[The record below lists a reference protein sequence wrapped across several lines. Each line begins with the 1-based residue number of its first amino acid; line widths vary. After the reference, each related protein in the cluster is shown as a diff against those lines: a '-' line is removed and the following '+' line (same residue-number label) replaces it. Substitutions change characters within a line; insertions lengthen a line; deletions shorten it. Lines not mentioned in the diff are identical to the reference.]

1 MDIKLD
7 KKSLDSGG
15 LHVIIPYSMEN
26 ERVFW
31 QCVGRCGRQGQ
42 PGSATQYVSNS
53 DFYYTTTDF
62 NPNFANLLKLQ
73 NNFTNFLKNN
83 WSRFFKY
90 PHSAG
95 ADVNFTFNIG
105 IEKLFSVY
113 IECIPTIDDKK

>member
-1 MDIKLD
+1 
-7 KKSLDSGG
+7 
-15 LHVIIPYSMEN
+15 MEN

-62 NPNFANLLKLQ
+62 NPNFENILKLQ

-83 WSRFFKY
+83 WSWLFKY
-90 PHSAG
+90 PHSAD
-95 ADVNFTFNIG
+95 ADVNFTFNISY
-105 IEKLFSVY
+105 EKLFSVY
-113 IECIPTIDDKK
+113 IELFLLLMTKNNLDYY